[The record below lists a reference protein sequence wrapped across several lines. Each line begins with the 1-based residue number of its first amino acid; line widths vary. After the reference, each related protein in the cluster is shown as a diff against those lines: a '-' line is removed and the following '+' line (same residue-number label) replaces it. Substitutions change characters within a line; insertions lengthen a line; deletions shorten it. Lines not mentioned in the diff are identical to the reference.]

1 MTALFLSKKGQVLL
15 HEIFDPRLMGMDDI
29 ESMKSVANLAESC
42 LNVDVQLSIMQSVVT
57 YIGAIFPRLFS
68 SIILIIQQPNI
79 LTEEFN

>member
-15 HEIFDPRLMGMDDI
+15 HEIFDPCLMGMDDI